1 MPSPAPKPSDP
12 RSNWLLRYIAV
23 QQMYD
28 KQIFKALNDAAEDAG
43 KVAESLGTKKIGERT
58 KKYQASLV
66 KNQIKSVIKT
76 MFKDFVPV
84 IGKGQKDAAEAAAH
98 AALAN
103 DAKVLKALF
112 PDPKERIAWQ
122 NSFVESSRHGISA
135 MVTRITESKIPL
147 SKRVYKT
154 SAFSTGLLDR
164 RINSA
169 LARGASAKELAKT
182 VEDLI
187 KPDTPGGV
195 SYAAMRLAR
204 SEINNA
210 FHVMSIHSAQEFP
223 WTAEVEWHLS
233 KVHAPQGCLCEEY
246 AKQRMFPK
254 DAVPLKPH
262 PQCMCYIV
270 PKTMGWNDFAQQLQS
285 GGFDDFFE
293 QKYGMP
299 AA

>member
-1 MPSPAPKPSDP
+1 MTSPAPKPSDP

-23 QQMYD
+23 QQIYD
-28 KQIFKALNDAAEDAG
+28 EQIFKALNDAAEDAG
-43 KVAESLGTKKIGERT
+43 KIAESLGNKKIGERT
-58 KKYQASLV
+58 KKYQAALV
-66 KNQIKSVIKT
+66 RQQIKQVIKV

-84 IGKGQKDAAEAAAH
+84 IDKGQKAAAEAAAL
-98 AALAN
+98 ASLAN
-103 DAKVLKALF
+103 DAKVLKTLF
-112 PDPKERIAWQ
+112 PDPKERNAWQ
-122 NSFVESSRHGISA
+122 ASFVESAQHSIGA

-154 SAFSTGLLDR
+154 SAFSSGLLDR

-169 LARGASAKELAKT
+169 LARGASAKELASSVK
-182 VEDLI
+182 DMI

-210 FHVMSIHSAQEFP
+210 FHVMSIHAAEKFP
-223 WTAEVEWHLS
+223 WTQEVEWHLS
-233 KVHAPQGCLCEEY
+233 KVHVPQGCKCEEY
-246 AKQRMFPK
+246 ARQKIFPK

-270 PKTMGWNDFAQQLQS
+270 PKTMGWNDFAQQLQT

-293 QKYGMP
+293 QKYGVP